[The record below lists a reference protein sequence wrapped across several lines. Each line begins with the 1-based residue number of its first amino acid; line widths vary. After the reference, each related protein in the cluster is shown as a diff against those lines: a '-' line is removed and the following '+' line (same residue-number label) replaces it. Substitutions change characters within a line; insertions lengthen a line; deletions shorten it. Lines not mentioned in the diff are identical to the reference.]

1 MASVET
7 ILASIF
13 STVPELHSGQL
24 GLLSGALVGLFY
36 WQGYRRASFGL
47 LAAFYLLAL
56 GVVPA
61 STRGL
66 AVVQAKPWY
75 FCTLLIVV
83 SFLAISTRAVWT
95 SASLASRRRSLAVG
109 ERPSE

>member
-1 MASVET
+1 MATVET

-24 GLLSGALVGLFY
+24 GLLAGVLVGICY
-36 WQGYRRASFGL
+36 WQGYRRASISL
-47 LAAFYLLAL
+47 LSAFYLLAL
-56 GVVPA
+56 GIVPA

-66 AVVQAKPWY
+66 AVVQDQPWY
-75 FCTLLIVV
+75 FCTLLVGT
-83 SFLAISTRAVWT
+83 SLLAIATRAAWT
-95 SASLASRRRSLAVG
+95 SVSLASRRRSLAIG